1 MKGGMLAGGFK
12 APEAADADIQ
22 AVLDSVKAEVGRAI
36 GKDLGDLKAL
46 TYKSQ
51 VVAGTNYIIEAQID
65 NEAYHVTIFKPLP
78 HTGAAPE
85 FKSATGPHAQ
95 GSL

>member
-1 MKGGMLAGGFK
+1 MMLAGGFK

-22 AVLDSVKAEVGRAI
+22 AVLHSVKAELGRAI

-65 NEAYHVTIFKPLP
+65 AEVYHVTIFKPLP

-85 FKSATGPHAQ
+85 FKSASGPHSP